1 MIRADTATGEKFWI
15 NDRATT
21 NSCCRE
27 MVAYDV
33 VKINVVLLEDS
44 DEAFSLRMIQVFEEI
59 AVNYESLWSY
69 TITSAGY
76 TLSVPDSIAQT
87 YQG

>member
-1 MIRADTATGEKFWI
+1 
-15 NDRATT
+15 
-21 NSCCRE
+21 

-69 TITSAGY
+69 TINSAGY
-76 TLSVPDSIAQT
+76 TLSLPDSIAQT